1 MISFGCFK
9 KYAHICTDIH
19 SRYLQSNRI
28 IFKHLHLSLNA
39 LQNRELAYLLHQG
52 IYLLYTKTFGFYDDK
67 NHLISTAIAFTV
79 ASIFTYFANAKF
91 TYDTKAKSDTA
102 IKSLVVFIVKFVITE
117 GLTLGIMAIMNHNF
131 SSTDLFYKI
140 VDIMLPLILTCITL
154 VLQFIAFNL
163 IFKSKEKNE

>member
-1 MISFGCFK
+1 MTCAIITKKEGITMLSKIKKTFLTKSFLTFC
-9 KYAHICTDIH
+9 
-19 SRYLQSNRI
+19 I
-28 IFKHLHLSLNA
+28 IGG
-39 LQNRELAYLLHQG
+39 LAYLLHQG

-117 GLTLGIMAIMNHNF
+117 GLTLGIMAIN
-131 SSTDLFYKI
+131 K
-140 VDIMLPLILTCITL
+140 
-154 VLQFIAFNL
+154 
-163 IFKSKEKNE
+163 

>member
-1 MISFGCFK
+1 M
-9 KYAHICTDIH
+9 
-19 SRYLQSNRI
+19 
-28 IFKHLHLSLNA
+28 
-39 LQNRELAYLLHQG
+39 
-52 IYLLYTKTFGFYDDK
+52 
-67 NHLISTAIAFTV
+67 